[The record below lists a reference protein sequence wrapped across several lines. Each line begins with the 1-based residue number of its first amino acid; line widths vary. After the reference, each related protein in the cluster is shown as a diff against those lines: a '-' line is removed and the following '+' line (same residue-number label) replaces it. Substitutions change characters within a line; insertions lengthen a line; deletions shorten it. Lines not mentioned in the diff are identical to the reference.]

1 MSVVPDFDAFR
12 EMAGRGN
19 VIPIYRELVL
29 DRDTPVSA
37 FEKLGGG
44 PYRFLL
50 ESMEGGEKWGR
61 YSMLGTS
68 HTKLFTLEGDTQ
80 RLVDADGT
88 VIDERT
94 GGHPLGLLQETV
106 DRDRP
111 VDVDG
116 LPRLSGGAI
125 GYAGYD
131 LVRHLERLPGT
142 PEDDLSIPTAVF
154 VFFDDLVIFDNLRH
168 TVKVVANV
176 RVRGDIRAAYGEA
189 CERIERVVDRLR
201 ASTPAATSGGHVAA
215 RARSDEAAPA
225 DGAASDVTF
234 TSDLGKEGYLR
245 GVETI
250 REYIRAGDVFQTVLG
265 HRLSAPCPVPAFDVY
280 RALRVTNPSP
290 YMFFLDLGGDLQ
302 LAGASPEVLVR
313 AEGGIAEVRPI
324 AGTRRRGKTADEDQ
338 ALAKELLA
346 DEKERSEH
354 VMLVD
359 LGRNDLGRVC
369 LYETVHTDEFMVIER
384 YSHVMHIVSNVRGTL
399 RPDASN
405 VEVLGACFP
414 AGTLSG
420 APKVRAMEV
429 IDELEVHRRG
439 VYGGAVGYL
448 DYHGN
453 MDVCIGIRTVTVHR
467 GVAHVGVGAGIVADS
482 QPEAEW
488 EETMAK
494 SRAMVEAVRLAARG
508 LDLGGAP

>member
-1 MSVVPDFDAFR
+1 MSVVPDFDRFR

-68 HTKLFTLEGDTQ
+68 HTKLFTLVGDTQ
-80 RLVDADGT
+80 CLVDPDGE
-88 VIDERT
+88 VIEERT

-142 PEDDLSIPTAVF
+142 PEDDLSIPTATF

-189 CERIERVVDRLR
+189 CARIERVVERLR
-201 ASTPAATSGGHVAA
+201 GPAPSTVDAGDPHRG
-215 RARSDEAAPA
+215 A
-225 DGAASDVTF
+225 DGATDVAF

-324 AGTRRRGKTADEDQ
+324 AGTRRRGTTEDEDQ

-369 LYETVHTDEFMVIER
+369 LYETVHTNEFMVVER

-467 GVAHVGVGAGIVADS
+467 GIAHVGVGAGIVADS

>member
-1 MSVVPDFDAFR
+1 VPDFDRFR

-19 VIPIYRELVL
+19 VIPIYRELLL

-68 HTKLFTLEGDTQ
+68 HTKLFTLVGDTQ
-80 RLVDADGT
+80 RLIGPEGLVLE
-88 VIDERT
+88 ERT
-94 GGHPLGLLQETV
+94 GGHPLGLLQEVV

-111 VDVDG
+111 VDVPG
-116 LPRLSGGAI
+116 LPRLSGGAV

-142 PEDDLSIPTAVF
+142 PVDDLGIPTATF

-189 CERIERVVDRLR
+189 CERIDAVVDRL
-201 ASTPAATSGGHVAA
+201 T
-215 RARSDEAAPA
+215 AAPSVA
-225 DGAASDVTF
+225 PAPIQAPEVGF
-234 TSDLGKEGYLR
+234 TSDLGREGYLR
-245 GVETI
+245 GVEAI

-265 HRLSAPCPVPAFDVY
+265 HRLSAPCPVAAFDVY

-290 YMFFLDLGGDLQ
+290 YMFFLDLGGELQ

-324 AGTRRRGKTADEDQ
+324 AGTRRRGANEAEDQ
-338 ALAKELLA
+338 ALETELLA

-369 LYETVHTDEFMVIER
+369 LYETVHTNEFMVVER

-420 APKVRAMEV
+420 APKVRAMEI
-429 IDELEVHRRG
+429 IDELEPHRRG

-467 GVAHVGVGAGIVADS
+467 GIAHVGVGAGIVADS

-508 LDLGGAP
+508 LDLGGSA